1 MRHSFTL
8 FVVITLSLTAC
19 RTSSTQAPLLTTPAA
34 AAQDAVAP
42 EQTPVAPARVT
53 NYRFEVVNTYPHD
66 SNAFTQGLVYHQGML
81 YESTGL
87 NGQSSLR
94 RVELETGRVLRKI
107 DLPFQYF
114 GEGLVLFNNKF
125 IQITWQNG
133 IAFQYDFNSFEQLNT
148 FRYSGEGWGI
158 THDGRQLIMSDG
170 TPVLRF
176 LDPETFQ
183 EKSRVTVTYRG
194 QPVRNLNELEYVKGE
209 VWANIWY
216 EDRIA
221 RIEPQTGQVLAW
233 LDGSKLLLPT
243 DINSGNSGA
252 VLNGIA
258 YDAERNRIF
267 ITGKLWPKLFE
278 MRLVERRNEVK
289 RGN

>member
-1 MRHSFTL
+1 
-8 FVVITLSLTAC
+8 
-19 RTSSTQAPLLTTPAA
+19 LLTTPA

-42 EQTPVAPARVT
+42 EQTPVAPVRVT
-53 NYRFEVVNTYPHD
+53 NYQFEIVNTYPHD

-87 NGQSSLR
+87 QGQSSLR
-94 RVELETGRVLRKI
+94 RVELETGRVLRKV

-133 IAFQYDFNSFEQLNT
+133 VAFQYDFNSFEQLNT
-148 FRYSGEGWGI
+148 FRYTGEGWGI
-158 THDGRQLIMSDG
+158 THDGKQLIMSDG

-183 EKSRVTVTYRG
+183 EKSRVTVTDRG
-194 QPVRNLNELEYVKGE
+194 RPVRNLNELEYVKGE

-221 RIEPQTGQVLAW
+221 RIHPQTGQVLAW

-289 RGN
+289 RSN